1 MMYEQGNSG
10 QEQCW
15 QEFHSSMCFVNAWH
29 EKKDHCGCN
38 ALCILV
44 HIVLLNLTWHCK
56 YAQATA

>member
-1 MMYEQGNSG
+1 MNRATVDRSSAGKSSIR
-10 QEQCW
+10 QCAP
-15 QEFHSSMCFVNAWH
+15 SMLGM
-29 EKKDHCGCN
+29 KKDHCGCN